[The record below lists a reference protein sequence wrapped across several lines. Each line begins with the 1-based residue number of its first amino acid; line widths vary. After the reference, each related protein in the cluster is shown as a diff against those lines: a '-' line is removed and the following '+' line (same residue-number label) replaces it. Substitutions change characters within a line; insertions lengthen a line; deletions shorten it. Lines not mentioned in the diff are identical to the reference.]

1 MVKNIPTIE
10 RSTKIRFGKYATDDQ
25 GENTI
30 VFNASNAA
38 IDTSVPGSIYMTPL
52 RSEDIRNTDVKILTY
67 NRTTKEVLD
76 SNVTSDDIFSMNL
89 EFVTNNDNVTSN
101 TVRFINDTTAFVTT
115 GNVGIQNTSPTHALD
130 VGSNVYVTKDGEVR
144 VGPSIL
150 INSSAT
156 NKIQVSGRIDTDSIT
171 LDHIGI
177 SNNNPT
183 ITGLSLGSSTFLQHP
198 TDSINAFSTS
208 GNVSAAFYHGDSYFL
223 SNLNLNNIVLQGN
236 TTGSR
241 TVQFNYANGPAL
253 ITNGNVGIQ
262 NTHGIHTLD
271 VGSNLFVDDKGSN
284 ILVVTGNTF
293 TSRKTLIGS
302 NVTIDT
308 LGSNVVEV
316 TGNTYTSRKAL
327 VGSNVTIDTLGSNVV
342 EVTGNTYTSRKALV
356 GSNVTIDTLGS
367 NVVEVTGN
375 TYTSRKALV
384 GSNVTIDTLGTNVVE
399 ITGNTYTSRKAL
411 VGSNLVMDTLGSNV
425 VEVTGNTFTSRK
437 ALVGSNLVMDTLGSN
452 VVEVTGNTFTSRK
465 ALVGSNVTID
475 TLGSNVIEV
484 TGNTFTSRKAL
495 IGSNLVMDTLGS
507 NVVEVTG
514 NTFTSRKVL
523 VGSNV
528 TIDTLGSNVIEVT
541 GNTFTSRKALVGS
554 NVIIDTLGTDVVEVT
569 GNVNVSNYT
578 KTDYITVQ
586 KDAHVKGNLLVEG
599 TTTTIDTINTTF
611 GDAVISLANNN
622 ELTATD
628 IGIIMK
634 QPNSNASPTVTFRG
648 DEKEMMIG
656 YTLNS
661 SLDTEITPDL
671 ANVIDL
677 HVYGN
682 VIAQNNITLTSGEL
696 TAITLNGNVI
706 GNNVDVVTL
715 TGNVIGNNVDVITLT
730 GNVIGNNVDVIT
742 LTGNVIGNN
751 VDVITLNGNV
761 IGNNVDVITLYGNVI
776 ADNVYATN
784 NIETTSGFF
793 KGDGGILSNVTL
805 QQVTDAGN
813 TTSNTVQFTNAH
825 TAFTTDLT
833 SNVGVKLNQLANV
846 TLETDITL
854 ANEQILVYDG
864 SNWTNQNLNH
874 TFLRVKAE
882 EAIQKGNVVYVTSST
897 GNNTFNV
904 RKANATDS
912 LTMPA
917 IGVAYENLAV
927 NGEGLIVSFGRA
939 DGMLLDGFV
948 EGETVYVSNVGDG
961 LVSNVKPL
969 ASTDLIQNV
978 GIVIKPHASS
988 GIISVTGV
996 GRSNDIPNAEE
1007 VYAQPTYVYVNSTGN
1022 ELKKI
1027 DPTIL
1032 NANNQTLDMVTSW
1045 SNSTQNTIQS
1055 THATTGFI
1063 SSGNVHVGSNIFISG
1078 LTDPTNNYLTMADKN
1093 TGDLIKSPVYVTAG
1107 GKYVIDAAEAEFTGN
1122 LTFTGNATTFSSNNV
1137 VIQDRIFGLGAN
1149 NAVHNLDM
1157 GILMEYKDD
1166 GDYANVALIYHAD
1179 EHRFSLGYTQNTFT
1193 DDHILH
1199 YQDPDHVITFDIL
1212 GNTLVQNN
1220 LTVVHGDLTA
1230 ITLNGNVVGDN
1241 VSVITL
1247 NGNVVGNNVDVIT
1260 LNGNVVGNNVDAIT
1274 LNGNVSGDNVNA
1286 ITLYGNVSGDN
1297 VSAITLNG
1305 NVSGDNVN
1313 AITLNGNVS
1322 GDNVSAITLNGN
1334 VSGDNVNAITLY
1346 GNVSGD
1352 NVNAITLYGNVS
1364 GDNVNTITFYGNVV
1378 SDNVVATNGIY
1389 GNILGSNAIS
1399 ASTIYVGTSTPT
1411 PSLGDYELRVEGD
1424 TEITGNL
1431 LVGGTTT
1438 TVNTQ
1443 NLIVQDPIIQLGNA
1457 VASVDSGLLLARP
1470 ITSPVTG
1477 NVYVGYD
1484 QSESEFAIGFTS
1496 NHAGESSITVKDG
1509 VNFKMNVYGN
1519 VEASYFFG
1527 DGSQLSGIQTAT
1539 PTLASIVD
1547 EGNVTSN
1554 VVRFENSTT
1563 GIEITSN
1570 IDFTNKITL
1579 KSTSG
1584 TKSNLF
1590 VVNAIQLDP
1599 TYDSEV
1605 KNNVLSYNT
1614 TTGEIYDSGGQGG
1627 SGSSFNNITEEN
1639 ANVLIGSN
1647 LTINTFGSN
1656 VLTVSGNVSA
1666 DNITIGGLNVAASP
1680 FALDDVVSVYEGA
1693 NVTAN
1698 VLTLGGVVTNVV
1710 TANTIT
1716 LANNLTVSGN
1726 TTSQNIKLTNTDITA
1741 SVTSGTITVDAKEK
1755 TYGTAPLVV
1764 STTDVSNLVFSN
1776 LITGAQIVIPILA
1789 DGGAINISSAMTNVN
1804 FYAMTSDVSVT
1815 QDKHALMTLSNL
1827 YGNIYMNAIG
1837 FA

>member
-38 IDTSVPGSIYMTPL
+38 IDTSGPGSIYMTPL

-101 TVRFINDTTAFVTT
+101 TVRFINDTTSFVTT
-115 GNVGIQNTSPTHALD
+115 GNVGIQNTSPTHTLD
-130 VGSNVYVTKDGEVR
+130 VGSKFHVTKDGEVR
-144 VGPSIL
+144 IGPSVL
-150 INSSAT
+150 IDSSAT

-183 ITGLSLGSSTFLQHP
+183 ITGLSLGSNTFLQHP

-284 ILVVTGNTF
+284 ILVVTGNTYTSRKALVGSNLVMDTFGSNIVEVTGNTF
-293 TSRKTLIGS
+293 TSRKALVGSNLVMDTLGSNVVEVTGNTFTSRKALIGSNVTIDTLGSNVIEVTGNTFTSRKALIGSNVTIDTLGSNVVEVTGNTFTSRKALVGSNLVMDTLGSNVVEVTGNTFTSRKALIGS

-342 EVTGNTYTSRKALV
+342 EVTGN
-356 GSNVTIDTLGS
+356 
-367 NVVEVTGN
+367 
-375 TYTSRKALV
+375 
-384 GSNVTIDTLGTNVVE
+384 
-399 ITGNTYTSRKAL
+399 
-411 VGSNLVMDTLGSNV
+411 
-425 VEVTGNTFTSRK
+425 
-437 ALVGSNLVMDTLGSN
+437 
-452 VVEVTGNTFTSRK
+452 
-465 ALVGSNVTID
+465 
-475 TLGSNVIEV
+475 
-484 TGNTFTSRKAL
+484 
-495 IGSNLVMDTLGS
+495 
-507 NVVEVTG
+507 
-514 NTFTSRKVL
+514 
-523 VGSNV
+523 
-528 TIDTLGSNVIEVT
+528 
-541 GNTFTSRKALVGS
+541 
-554 NVIIDTLGTDVVEVT
+554 
-569 GNVNVSNYT
+569 VNVSNYT

-586 KDAHVKGNLLVEG
+586 KDAHIKGNLLVEG
-599 TTTTIDTINTTF
+599 TTTTIDTTNTTF
-611 GDAVISLANNN
+611 EDAVISLANNN
-622 ELTATD
+622 ELATTD

-634 QPNSNASPTVTFRG
+634 QPGSNASPTVTFRG

-661 SLDTEITPDL
+661 SLDTEITPDS

-706 GNNVDVVTL
+706 GNNVDVITL
-715 TGNVIGNNVDVITLT
+715 NGNVVGNNVDVITL
-730 GNVIGNNVDVIT
+730 N
-742 LTGNVIGNN
+742 GNVIGNN

-761 IGNNVDVITLYGNVI
+761 VGNNVDVITLNGNVVGNNVDVITLYGNVI

-784 NIETTSGFF
+784 NIETESGFF

-805 QQVTDAGN
+805 QQVTNAGN
-813 TTSNTVQFTNAH
+813 TTSNTVQFTNTH

-833 SNVGVKLNQLANV
+833 SNVGVKLGQLSNV
-846 TLETDITL
+846 IITDPNDHKSLLYIDGNWIDDYIDFTSIEVQAGENL
-854 ANEQILVYDG
+854 SKGDVVYIHDG
-864 SNWTNQNLNH
+864 SGDTP
-874 TFLRVKAE
+874 K
-882 EAIQKGNVVYVTSST
+882 
-897 GNNTFNV
+897 V
-904 RKANATDS
+904 RKAKSSSAS
-912 LTMPA
+912 TMPA
-917 IGVAYENLAV
+917 IGIVMDGSINQNENGHVVTFGTFGMAFDA
-927 NGEGLIVSFGRA
+927 NFQKGEIL
-939 DGMLLDGFV
+939 
-948 EGETVYVSNVGDG
+948 YVSNTTPGE
-961 LVSNVKPL
+961 LMNTIPFNN
-969 ASTDLIQNV
+969 TDKIQNV
-978 GIVIKPHASS
+978 GIVVKS
-988 GIISVTGV
+988 GDKILVTGV

-1007 VYAQPTYVYVNSTGN
+1007 VYAQPTYVYVNSSGN

-1027 DPTIL
+1027 L
-1032 NANNQTLDMVTSW
+1032 ASNLSANNQTLDMVTSW

-1055 THATTGFI
+1055 THETTGFI
-1063 SSGNVHVGSNIFISG
+1063 SAGNVHVGSNIQVSG
-1078 LTDPTNNYLTMADKN
+1078 LTSGFVPIVGSDKFLH
-1093 TGDLIKSPVYVTAG
+1093 DSVIEYSG
-1107 GKYVIDAAEAEFTGN
+1107 GTTTISSNVEITGN
-1122 LTFTGNATTFSSNNV
+1122 LSVIGNTFTIESNSLVINDRVLGIANNNV
-1137 VIQDRIFGLGAN
+1137 S
-1149 NAVHNLDM
+1149 HSLDVGIIM
-1157 GILMEYKDD
+1157 GHPEH
-1166 GDYANVALIYHAD
+1166 NVAFIHHGEPDGQDTY
-1179 EHRFSLGYTQNTFT
+1179 EHELVLGYTDNVVT
-1193 DDHILH
+1193 DN
-1199 YQDPDHVITFDIL
+1199 HVLYTDANLITFRVL
-1212 GNTLVQNN
+1212 GNIIAQNN
-1220 LTVVHGDLTA
+1220 LTLTSGDLTAITVNSNVVGDNVSVITLNGNVVADNVNAITLRGNVVGNNVDVITLNGNVVGNNVDVITLYGNVIGNNVDVITLNGNVVGNNVDVITLNGNVSGDNVSA
-1230 ITLNGNVVGDN
+1230 ITLNGNVVGDNVSVITLSGNVVGNNVDVITLNGNVSGDNVSVITLYGNVSGDN

-1260 LNGNVVGNNVDAIT
+1260 LNGNVVGNNVDVIT
-1274 LNGNVSGDNVNA
+1274 LNGNVVA
-1286 ITLYGNVSGDN
+1286 DN

-1305 NVSGDNVN
+1305 NVV
-1313 AITLNGNVS
+1313 
-1322 GDNVSAITLNGN
+1322 GDNVSAITL
-1334 VSGDNVNAITLY
+1334 
-1346 GNVSGD
+1346 
-1352 NVNAITLYGNVS
+1352 
-1364 GDNVNTITFYGNVV
+1364 YGNVV
-1378 SDNVVATNGIY
+1378 ADNVVATNMY
-1389 GNILGSNAIS
+1389 GTIAGSNTIS
-1399 ASTIYVGTSTPT
+1399 ASTIYVGTSTYD
-1411 PSLGDYELRVEGD
+1411 LNGYDLRVEGD
-1424 TEITGNL
+1424 AEITGNL

-1438 TVNTQ
+1438 TVNTE
-1443 NLIVQDPIIQLGNA
+1443 NLVVKDPIIQLGDA
-1457 VASVDSGLLLARP
+1457 SASVDSGLLLARSSTP
-1470 ITSPVTG
+1470 G

-1484 QSESEFAIGFTS
+1484 QTESEFAIGFTD
-1496 NHAGESSITVKDG
+1496 NHAGESAITVKDG

-1539 PTLASIVD
+1539 PTLASVVD

-1698 VLTLGGVVTNVV
+1698 VLTLGGLVTSGNV
-1710 TANTIT
+1710 NTGNVIT
-1716 LANNLTVSGN
+1716 TGDITISGN
-1726 TTSQNIKLTNTDITA
+1726 TTSQNIKLTNTDISATI
-1741 SVTSGTITVDAKEK
+1741 SSGTITIDAKEK

-1789 DGGAINISSAMTNVN
+1789 SGGNINISKELTNVN
-1804 FYAMTSDVSVT
+1804 FYAMTTDVSIT

>member
-38 IDTSVPGSIYMTPL
+38 IDTSGPGSIYMTPL

-101 TVRFINDTTAFVTT
+101 TVRFINDTTSFVTT
-115 GNVGIQNTSPTHALD
+115 GNVGIHNTSPTHALD

-171 LDHIGI
+171 LDHIGL

-183 ITGLSLGSSTFLQHP
+183 ITGLSLGSNTFLRHP
-198 TDSINAFSTS
+198 TASINAFSTS
-208 GNVSAAFYHGDSYFL
+208 GNISAAFYHGDSYFL

-236 TTGSR
+236 TTASR

-293 TSRKTLIGS
+293 TSRKALIGS

-316 TGNTYTSRKAL
+316 TGNTFTSRKAL
-327 VGSNVTIDTLGSNVV
+327 VGSNVTI
-342 EVTGNTYTSRKALV
+342 
-356 GSNVTIDTLGS
+356 
-367 NVVEVTGN
+367 
-375 TYTSRKALV
+375 
-384 GSNVTIDTLGTNVVE
+384 
-399 ITGNTYTSRKAL
+399 
-411 VGSNLVMDTLGSNV
+411 DTLGSNV

-751 VDVITLNGNV
+751 VDVITLTGNV
-761 IGNNVDVITLYGNVI
+761 IGNNVDVITLNGNVFG
-776 ADNVYATN
+776 DNVYVTN
-784 NIETTSGFF
+784 NIQTLSGFF

-833 SNVGVKLNQLANV
+833 SNVGIKLNQLSNVNV
-846 TLETDITL
+846 TGLVED
-854 ANEQILVYDG
+854 NILIYDG
-864 SNWTNQNLNH
+864 SNWLNDYNVH
-874 TFLRVKAE
+874 NFVKIKNE
-882 EAIQKGNVVYVTSST
+882 TGDTLYRGNTVYIVD
-897 GNNTFNV
+897 GHNANV
-904 RKANATDS
+904 ANVALAKS
-912 LTMPA
+912 NSPNTMPC
-917 IGVAYENLAV
+917 IGVIHDDISDQNEGVAVAYGKVQNV
-927 NGEGLIVSFGRA
+927 NTG
-939 DGMLLDGFV
+939 GFT
-948 EGETVYVSNVGDG
+948 EGEIVYVSNTNAG
-961 LVSNVKPL
+961 SIMNSKPFG
-969 ASTDLIQNV
+969 ASDLIQNV
-978 GIVIKPHASS
+978 GICVKADSSHGVIF
-988 GIISVTGV
+988 VTGV
-996 GRSNDIPNAEE
+996 GRSNDIPNAQ
-1007 VYAQPTYVYVNSTGN
+1007 VVTDQPSYVYVNSIGN

-1027 DPTIL
+1027 NPRIL

-1045 SNSTQNTIQS
+1045 SNSTTNTIAS
-1055 THATTGFI
+1055 TNTTTGFI
-1063 SSGNVHVGSNIFISG
+1063 SSGNVHVGSNIQVSG
-1078 LTDPTNNYLTMADKN
+1078 LSSGFVPIVGSDKFLHDSVIEYS
-1093 TGDLIKSPVYVTAG
+1093 GDTTTISSNVE
-1107 GKYVIDAAEAEFTGN
+1107 ITGN
-1122 LTFTGNATTFSSNNV
+1122 LLVLGNTFTVESNSLVINDRVLGIANNNV
-1137 VIQDRIFGLGAN
+1137 SHSLDVGIIMEHPG
-1149 NAVHNLDM
+1149 HNIAFIHH
-1157 GILMEYKDD
+1157 GEPAE
-1166 GDYANVALIYHAD
+1166 GDPH
-1179 EHRFSLGYTQNTFT
+1179 EHEMVLGYTQNTVSDNHVL
-1193 DDHILH
+1193 DDANL
-1199 YQDPDHVITFDIL
+1199 ITFRVL
-1212 GNTLVQNN
+1212 GNVIVQNN
-1220 LTVVHGDLTA
+1220 LTLTSGDLTA
-1230 ITLNGNVVGDN
+1230 ITVNSNVVGDN
-1241 VSVITL
+1241 VS
-1247 NGNVVGNNVDVIT
+1247 
-1260 LNGNVVGNNVDAIT
+1260 AIT

-1297 VSAITLNG
+1297 VSVITLNG

-1352 NVNAITLYGNVS
+1352 NVSAITLNGNVSGDNVSAITLNGNVSGDNVSVITLNGNVSGDNVSVITLNGNVSGDNVNAITLYGNVS
-1364 GDNVNTITFYGNVV
+1364 GDNVNTITLYGNVIGNNVDVITLTGNVIGNNVDVITLYGNVSGDNVNAITLNGNVV

-1389 GNILGSNAIS
+1389 GNILGSNTIS

-1539 PTLASIVD
+1539 PTLESVVD
-1547 EGNVTSN
+1547 EGNATSN
-1554 VVRFENSTT
+1554 VVLFTNTTT
-1563 GIEITSN
+1563 GIKITSN
-1570 IDFTNKITL
+1570 IAFDDKITL
-1579 KSTSG
+1579 QSLTSG
-1584 TKSNLF
+1584 SKNGFF
-1590 VVNAIQLDP
+1590 VVDTIQLDP
-1599 TYDSEV
+1599 SYADSSL
-1605 KNNVLSYNT
+1605 NVLSYNT

-1627 SGSSFNNITEEN
+1627 SSFNNISEEG

-1789 DGGAINISSAMTNVN
+1789 SGGAINISSAMTNVN

-1837 FA
+1837 FS